1 MRNWAGKCGY
11 VLSEKALCPTIRKD
25 RARTSGG
32 KEKWIDNKIWVGEA
46 LPIVAEEDVF
56 EALGLKYLA
65 PRERTGQVEHALL
78 RDWKPGFVAD
88 VFAKRLLRMEDL
100 ARRFREARVDGR
112 RLLALDES
120 SLAREFGV
128 TDAEAR
134 RNVLAERDRAAAEEP
149 TRAEAEAGGEEFE
162 RRWAAWKGRL
172 RNFWRLNDG
181 R

>member
-1 MRNWAGKCGY
+1 MHSSNSA
-11 VLSEKALCPTIRKD
+11 S
-25 RARTSGG
+25 
-32 KEKWIDNKIWVGEA
+32 N
-46 LPIVAEEDVF
+46 IVAD
-56 EALGLKYLA
+56 
-65 PRERTGQVEHALL
+65 RQVEHALL
-78 RDWKPGFVAD
+78 RDWKPGFIAD

-149 TRAEAEAGGEEFE
+149 TRAEAEAGGEIF
-162 RRWAAWKGRL
+162 
-172 RNFWRLNDG
+172 D
-181 R
+181 